1 MDKKLLEKM
10 AEKVH
15 DGWMKEKRKQGYH
28 HPSKCPLERKGCMKC
43 HEQMKPYN
51 KLIDSVKE
59 LDRVMIREFE
69 KNIKGLGYTILKKK
83 EEQVRK

>member
-1 MDKKLLEKM
+1 
-10 AEKVH
+10 
-15 DGWMKEKRKQGYH
+15 
-28 HPSKCPLERKGCMKC
+28 
-43 HEQMKPYN
+43 MKPYN